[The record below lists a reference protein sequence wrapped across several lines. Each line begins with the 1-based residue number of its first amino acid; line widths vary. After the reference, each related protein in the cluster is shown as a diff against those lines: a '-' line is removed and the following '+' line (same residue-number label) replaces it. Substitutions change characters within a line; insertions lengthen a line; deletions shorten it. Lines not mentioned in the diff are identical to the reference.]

1 MEGYCMDLLTE
12 LAKKLGFKYKVH
24 LVKDGAYGRQDES
37 GNWNGMIGEVVRGEA
52 DLAVAPLT
60 LTAAREKAV
69 GMTKPYMQTGISI
82 LLRKDIIS
90 EEAGFF
96 DFLSPFSGETWF
108 GILIAYF
115 VTAVCICIVG

>member
-1 MEGYCMDLLTE
+1 MVTMTSQPRG
-12 LAKKLGFKYKVH
+12 
-24 LVKDGAYGRQDES
+24 VKTFLFCSQ
-37 GNWNGMIGEVVRGEA
+37 EA

-82 LLRKDIIS
+82 LLRKDIVS

-115 VTAVCICIVG
+115 VTAVCICIVGRSEK